1 MDTKNTL
8 FSLNNFLPA
17 AKTESIIFGA
27 CRPGY
32 PSLLVNDQSIQAWIT
47 FMQQAQVKRVCCLL
61 SAEQLDYYAGCATPL
76 LMAYRAA
83 FGEKNILHAPIAD
96 YTLATP
102 ELLTQQILPFLAA
115 AHAQNERVVV
125 HCSAGIGRTG
135 HVLAA
140 WLVTQYQ
147 FSNAEAIAAVAEMG
161 RNALESSADLNPL
174 LDQVR
179 KHSHHIN

>member
-1 MDTKNTL
+1 
-8 FSLNNFLPA
+8 
-17 AKTESIIFGA
+17 
-27 CRPGY
+27 
-32 PSLLVNDQSIQAWIT
+32 
-47 FMQQAQVKRVCCLL
+47 MQQAQVKRVCCLL

-76 LMAYRAA
+76 LTAYRAA
-83 FGEKNILHAPIAD
+83 FGDKNILHAPIAD
-96 YTLATP
+96 YTLAAP

-140 WLVTQYQ
+140 WLVAQYQ
-147 FSNAEAIAAVAEMG
+147 LSNAEAIAAVAEMG
-161 RNALESSADLNPL
+161 RNALESGADLNPL